1 MVDGSVE
8 SILADSKRR
17 LTRLKLLSNFFE
29 NIDLLSIY
37 IKTQI
42 IHQLF
47 EENKTLDYSKLELF
61 HLQYTDSLLELLL
74 KIKKKKEHD
83 MISVIN
89 EININQQYINAFEQK
104 STNQFDFER
113 KQYSSIFSGFLR
125 NVYKD
130 LSEGKVQQDWN
141 TVLFFHKKY
150 AAEFYRTADNED
162 VFYSADFPHYLHQD
176 YQIERKL
183 IGRLNIQNFK
193 MRFVC
198 GYKIGRNEYEIF
210 RIFQTDDYFIFDVE
224 GKKLYLKDV
233 VSAKID
239 LLPNTS
245 NQAKMMLQLKKRS
258 EDLEEHIREEKKRF
272 PDDVTAVLR
281 DYLKNLENID
291 LMSKIFDVN
300 EETNIL
306 RAMLNLNLNQ

>member
-1 MVDGSVE
+1 MDGSVE

-29 NIDLLSIY
+29 NIDLLSIC

-150 AAEFYRTADNED
+150 AAEFYRTPDNED

-183 IGRLNIQNFK
+183 FGRLNIQNFK

-272 PDDVTAVLR
+272 PDDVAAVLQ

>member
-1 MVDGSVE
+1 MDGSVE